1 MQVGLYFGSFN
12 PIHIGHL
19 ILANY
24 IVEHS
29 SLDKLW
35 FVVSPHNPL
44 KLKKTLLAD
53 HHRLELVYRACEL
66 YDKLEVSDI
75 EFKLKQP
82 SYTVVTLIHL
92 KERHPN
98 HYFTLIMGQDSLQSL
113 PKWKNY
119 EVLLEDYRILVYP
132 RVSAGKPFDSSLSNH
147 PSVSLLSAPIIE
159 LSATAIRK
167 DIQENRNVRP
177 YLPDGVWEYIDE
189 MNFYKN

>member
-53 HHRLELVYRACEL
+53 HHRLEMVYRACEL

-82 SYTVVTLIHL
+82 SYTVDTLIHL

-98 HYFTLIMGQDSLQSL
+98 HDFTLIMGQDSLQSL

-132 RVSAGKPFDSSLSNH
+132 RVSAGKPIDSSLSNH

-167 DIQENRNVRP
+167 DIQENRSVRP

>member
-1 MQVGLYFGSFN
+1 MKVGLYFGSFN
-12 PIHIGHL
+12 PIHTGHL

-29 SLDKLW
+29 NLDKLW

-53 HHRLELVYRACEL
+53 HHRLEMVYRACEH

-75 EFKLKQP
+75 EFKLNQP
-82 SYTVVTLIHL
+82 SYTVDTLIYL
-92 KERHPN
+92 KERYPDHD
-98 HYFTLIMGQDSLQSL
+98 FTLIMGQDSLQSL
-113 PKWKNY
+113 HKWKNY
-119 EVLLEDYRILVYP
+119 EVLLEDYKILVYP
-132 RVSAGKPFDSSLSNH
+132 RLSGGKSIDSSLSRH

-159 LSATAIRK
+159 LSATSIRR
-167 DIQENRNVRP
+167 DIKENRNVRP
-177 YLPDGVWEYIDE
+177 YLPKGVWEYIDE